1 MHGRQQKT
9 SSHLIEA
16 DHKSFLSCS
25 TKTIKKAVLVSYRH
39 LSYPAKTAPTAKGRP
54 TFHYKKKSMKKIS
67 PERGHH
73 RNTYSHL
80 SLRFHTRSPSLINQK
95 DYLVAANPKE
105 EEQHAAYMH
114 RASLPKFLHSTR
126 RKSKIDRCSRYDSR
140 LLSTWRTLNPTR
152 ACNKD
157 HKEPWQTCKNYS
169 S

>member
-1 MHGRQQKT
+1 LFHIVISHTQQKR
-9 SSHLIEA
+9 LQPQKGA
-16 DHKSFLSCS
+16 QLS
-25 TKTIKKAVLVSYRH
+25 TT
-39 LSYPAKTAPTAKGRP
+39 
-54 TFHYKKKSMKKIS
+54 KKKSMKKIS
-67 PERGHH
+67 PERGNH

-105 EEQHAAYMH
+105 EEQHATYMH
-114 RASLPKFLHSTR
+114 KASLPKFLHSTR

-157 HKEPWQTCKNYS
+157 HKEPWQTCKNYNS
-169 S
+169 YREGSTNK